1 MLEDKNIHQFLS
13 WQPPAEADL
22 HNFISEL
29 YAKYERFQSLTEDT
43 FGTSGLVVLLIFA
56 LFLLLIIVIYI
67 KSTVD
72 TFRAGRQEMENPD
85 SEPDGLFYTLEEP
98 QIILANDNNLNAAPL
113 PKRDDAENLEDAS
126 EPTEIETE
134 TEPEDTEEALERQR
148 ERELSADLIKA
159 SEKTADYLNLEQE
172 YNELK
177 QKMQF
182 YAEAEQAKIS
192 QISQPDKPKATNSVS
207 VIGIILNMLG
217 RNVSEQKIAQ
227 AIYFNS
233 KAAMSAEDV
242 LQLIRTVRDFVGLCN
257 AGKFDFLPHRE
268 TLPKLKDAVMGL
280 AKGDYS
286 GSLLLLQALLNNLME
301 KAETEQNVIQDLT
314 YAMAANCACI
324 LGNIARL
331 NDLELAFN
339 SFELATELSPKNVNA
354 WNRLGDLYMLE
365 NSPEKA
371 MIAYQSVMDIAD
383 RIMYAAQVA
392 NAQKQ
397 LAEYYQKQGM
407 ETKAAQYKEESEHFY
422 NLYGINAPL
431 TSSETLVYKAFVD
444 NNDAYLPNTV
454 NSLLISRR

>member
-1 MLEDKNIHQFLS
+1 MLEDKNMHQFLS

-22 HNFISEL
+22 HNFISLL
-29 YAKYERFQSLTEDT
+29 YAKYEKFQSLTEDT
-43 FGTSGLVVLLIFA
+43 FGTSGLLVLFIFA

-67 KSTVD
+67 KSTID
-72 TFRAGRQEMENPD
+72 TFRAGKQELEDPNA
-85 SEPDGLFYTLEEP
+85 EPDGLFYTLEEP
-98 QIILANDNNLNAAPL
+98 QIILANDNDITPTPNRNDGKNA
-113 PKRDDAENLEDAS
+113 EDLQESTA
-126 EPTEIETE
+126 I
-134 TEPEDTEEALERQR
+134 EPEIKPEDEEDTRQR
-148 ERELSADLIKA
+148 QKERELSADLIKA

-172 YNELK
+172 YNELR
-177 QKMQF
+177 QKMQL

-192 QISQPDKPKATNSVS
+192 RVSQPNKPEVQNSVS

-227 AIYFNS
+227 AVYFNF
-233 KAAMSAEDV
+233 KATMSEEDV
-242 LQLIRTVRDFVGLCN
+242 LQLIRTVRDFIGLCN
-257 AGKFDFLPHRE
+257 AGKFDFLPNSE

-331 NDLELAFN
+331 NDLELAYN

-354 WNRLGDLYMLE
+354 WNRLGDLYILE

-371 MIAYQSVMDIAD
+371 MIAYQSVMDVAD
-383 RIMYAAQVA
+383 RIMYASQVA

-397 LAEYYQKQGM
+397 LATYYLKQGM
-407 ETKAAQYKEESEHFY
+407 ENKAAQYKEESENFY

-431 TSSETLVYKAFVD
+431 TASETLVYKAFVD
-444 NNDAYLPNTV
+444 NNDTYLPSTI
-454 NSLLISRR
+454 NSLLISRT

>member
-1 MLEDKNIHQFLS
+1 MIEDKNMHQFLS

-22 HNFISEL
+22 HNFISSL
-29 YAKYERFQSLTEDT
+29 YDKYEKFQSLTEDT

-56 LFLLLIIVIYI
+56 LFLLLIIIIYI
-67 KSTVD
+67 KSTID
-72 TFRAGRQEMENPD
+72 TFRAGKQEMEDPD

-98 QIILANDNNLNAAPL
+98 QIILANDNNINAAPL
-113 PKRDDAENLEDAS
+113 PSRTDAENNEDAS

-134 TEPEDTEEALERQR
+134 MEPEDKEEALQRQR

-182 YAEAEQAKIS
+182 YTEAEQAKLSRIL
-192 QISQPDKPKATNSVS
+192 QPDKPKAQNSVS

-227 AIYFNS
+227 AIYFNYNTS
-233 KAAMSAEDV
+233 MSAEDV
-242 LQLIRTVRDFVGLCN
+242 LQLIRTVRDFIGLCN

-268 TLPKLKDAVMGL
+268 TMPKLKDAVMGL

-354 WNRLGDLYMLE
+354 WNRLGDLFILE
-365 NSPEKA
+365 NYPEKA
-371 MIAYQSVMDIAD
+371 MLAYQTVMDIAD
-383 RIMYAAQVA
+383 RIMYASQVA

-397 LAEYYQKQGM
+397 LAGYYLKQGM
-407 ETKAAQYKEESEHFY
+407 EAKAAQYQQESDRYYE
-422 NLYGINAPL
+422 LYGINAPL
-431 TSSETLVYKAFVD
+431 TTSETMVYKTFVD
-444 NNDAYLPNTV
+444 NNDAYLPTTV
-454 NSLLISRR
+454 NSLLVPRR